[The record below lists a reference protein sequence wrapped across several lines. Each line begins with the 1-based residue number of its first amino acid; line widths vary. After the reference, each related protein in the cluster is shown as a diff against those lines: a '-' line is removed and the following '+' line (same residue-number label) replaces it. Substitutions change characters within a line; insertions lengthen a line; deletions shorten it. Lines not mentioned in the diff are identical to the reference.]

1 LVETAPAMPT
11 ATTTRASQ
19 PTMARQGWVALQRAA
34 RIDTVV
40 NGLGDM
46 EILLLENWL
55 MPPAS

>member
-1 LVETAPAMPT
+1 MPT

-19 PTMARQGWVALQRAA
+19 LTMARQGWVALQRAA

-46 EILLLENWL
+46 ETLLLEIWL
-55 MPPAS
+55 MPSAS